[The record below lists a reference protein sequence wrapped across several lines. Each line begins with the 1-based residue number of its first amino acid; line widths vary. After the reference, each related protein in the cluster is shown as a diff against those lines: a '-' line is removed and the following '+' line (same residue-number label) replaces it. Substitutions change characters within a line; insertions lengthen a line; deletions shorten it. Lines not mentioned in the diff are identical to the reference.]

1 MEARDTSG
9 FSAAAA
15 AAAAAPVPVP
25 DVPQGRA
32 TTSLLRGAERMGG
45 GYGSLVYGIRTDLQ
59 NDGNSVCINS
69 AWF

>member
-9 FSAAAA
+9 FSAAAAAA

-59 NDGNSVCINS
+59 NDGNSVCS
-69 AWF
+69 GWF